1 MRYQNSRKGRTNAVG
16 ARDNE
21 IRLPAHH
28 FFISSFSALSDFVK
42 FRPEAVK
49 SINCRPHLAKK
60 VRSLL
65 NQHQLPESLLK
76 VTETSEDR
84 TPESLALEAVV
95 KIEATDE
102 ATLFNRIAGRSG
114 DLIIVLDHIM
124 DPRNL
129 GAIVRS
135 AAFFGVRDL
144 VIAKDR
150 QVSITA
156 AAVATSQ
163 AGFAVTT
170 ITEVVNLGRVLDE
183 LKSSGYWVLGA
194 DMEGEPIETLAGV
207 YERTVLVMGS
217 EDKGLAAQ
225 IRKRCDRMVK
235 INGYSG
241 FDSLNV
247 SVACGI
253 CLHELTKGGKSG
265 QQG

>member
-1 MRYQNSRKGRTNAVG
+1 MRYQNSKKGRIGAIV
-16 ARDNE
+16 ARDNDF
-21 IRLPAHH
+21 RLPAHH
-28 FFISSFSALSDFVK
+28 FFINSFSALSDFVK
-42 FRPEAVK
+42 FRPDSVK
-49 SINCRPHLAKK
+49 SVSCRPHLADK

-65 NQHQLPESLLK
+65 HQHQLPESLLS
-76 VTETSEDR
+76 VTE
-84 TPESLALEAVV
+84 PAESKAPQSQALEAIV
-95 KIEATDE
+95 KVEATDE
-102 ATLFNRIAGRSG
+102 ATLFNRMAGRSG

-144 VIAKDR
+144 IIAKDR

-163 AGFAVTT
+163 AGFAVTN

-194 DMEGEPIETLAGV
+194 DMEGEAIENLAGV
-207 YERTVLVMGS
+207 YEKNVLVMGS

-235 INGYSG
+235 ITGYSG

-253 CLHELTKGGKSG
+253 CLHELTKGTKPG